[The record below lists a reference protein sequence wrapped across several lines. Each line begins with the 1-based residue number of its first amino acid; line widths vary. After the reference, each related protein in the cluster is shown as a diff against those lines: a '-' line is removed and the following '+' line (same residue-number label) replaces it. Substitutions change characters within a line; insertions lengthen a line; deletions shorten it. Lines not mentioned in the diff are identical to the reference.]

1 MWQAVGSDIGQA
13 NEMTGEL
20 RCKTPQ
26 QKLERN
32 QLPLYVHAL
41 ISHLILKNER
51 FLPSLYGNN
60 T

>member
-1 MWQAVGSDIGQA
+1 MWQAVGSDIWQA

-32 QLPLYVHAL
+32 PAA
-41 ISHLILKNER
+41 IIRPCINKSSHLEE
-51 FLPSLYGNN
+51 
-60 T
+60 